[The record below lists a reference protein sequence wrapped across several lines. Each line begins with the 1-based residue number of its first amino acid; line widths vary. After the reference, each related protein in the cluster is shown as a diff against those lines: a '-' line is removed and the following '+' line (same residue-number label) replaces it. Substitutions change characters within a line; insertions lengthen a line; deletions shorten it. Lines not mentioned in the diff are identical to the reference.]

1 MSHQRLIVPQSFTES
16 HRASGAVLSVNFKAQ
31 SEKLLEM
38 GSCIVSVEQKGG
50 ILTAE
55 SKTVVDGL

>member
-1 MSHQRLIVPQSFTES
+1 MFHQRLIVPQGFTKS
-16 HRASGAVLSVNFKAQ
+16 HQAFGAVFSINFKAQ
-31 SEKLLEM
+31 FEKLLEM